1 MSRWALVAALMLV
14 ATVCLQAD
22 ADDPASFRIVSS
34 WNGHVLPSS
43 NGLFLH
49 RAKPAWTSSEPA
61 LERLD
66 RRGKRLHAALPGY
79 DLRAAVAWRDRI
91 IAVRLQ
97 PRGYDILVLDSTLTI
112 LSQIGLEHTQHPGRE
127 VVVEAVTDD
136 RINHVYLRL
145 DSLLLRVSPLQQPL
159 RASVIDT
166 RVSGLQAGTTK
177 RGEAA
182 YVHDVGGAAFLSVLD
197 SSSQRRA
204 TVPVPIAPASRI
216 VLLDELVA
224 VISSIDEAR
233 QTQVTF
239 VDPAT
244 GRSRTTTIQTS
255 AELVDVAGSQSGPV
269 LAALLQRDGR
279 YELVHAGTDDM
290 GIDLLPGVRITGDLG
305 VPVRVRIADESTFV
319 VLQGGLVSAEHEGTI
334 VSRDPFPVQLDPTT
348 LDVFTAGGY
357 TFLSSLNGTL
367 RLVETSH
374 PAWWI
379 VRAARTVGAYVVP
392 IILVIVILV
401 LWTRLRRQQRYLNT
415 MLEVPG
421 AGLVLV
427 LDANGRL
434 IRTNERAAQ
443 LLRISNRVPMGRS
456 VESYVRHH
464 GVEGLRA
471 FLVQAYAEQRPLSEK
486 VSVDDGDENR
496 EYVATAR
503 PIFGT
508 LGRLRGIVFTAIDIT
523 EALERRRLV
532 NWAQLAHDMQTNLST
547 IRLNAEQLVRET
559 ADTNNERLRRILF
572 QTRVLTQR
580 VRDLVG
586 VGRSEEIVRA
596 PVHSAE
602 FCTQIRHEFD
612 PDMFPHVT
620 FSMKLRG
627 AMMNVDRLKLSRAV
641 RNAVEN
647 AIKALR
653 SQPGTVEIATW
664 ADRENVYIRVSDTG
678 VGMDTLTLE
687 NMMKPYYTTAKDGS
701 GTGIGTMI
709 MQHVTNQHG
718 GSLRVTSEPGEGT
731 QVVFRIPH
739 QMQGARHTPV
749 DADELMPV

>member
-1 MSRWALVAALMLV
+1 MIRWIVLAGILLAS
-14 ATVCLQAD
+14 LQAVRAD
-22 ADDPASFRIVSS
+22 VDDPSTFSVVGS
-34 WNGHVLPSS
+34 WNGHVIPAAT
-43 NGLFLH
+43 GLYVH

-66 RRGKRLHAALPGY
+66 HRGASLFEALPGY
-79 DLRAAVAWRDRI
+79 DLRAAVAWRDRVV
-91 IAVRLQ
+91 AVRLQ

-112 LSQIGLEHTQHPGRE
+112 LSQIALEQTQNPGRD

-136 RINHVYLRL
+136 RIGHVYIRL
-145 DSLLLRVSPLQQPL
+145 DSILLRVDPQERPL
-159 RASVIDT
+159 RASVIDS
-166 RVSGLQAGTTK
+166 RVSGLQAGVLS

-197 SSSQRRA
+197 SASQRRA
-204 TVPVPIAPASRI
+204 TVPVPIAPSSRV
-216 VLLDELVA
+216 VLLGDLVA
-224 VISSIDEAR
+224 VISAIDETR

-239 VDPAT
+239 VDP
-244 GRSRTTTIQTS
+244 RSNQTRTTTIQTS
-255 AELVDVAGSQSGPV
+255 SELVDVSVGPNGPV
-269 LAALLQRDGR
+269 LAALLLRNGR
-279 YELVHAGTDDM
+279 FELVHAGAEDM
-290 GIDLLPGVRITGDLG
+290 GIEMLPGVRITGDLG
-305 VPVRVRIADESTFV
+305 VPMRIRVQGQRTFV
-319 VLQGGLVSAEHEGTI
+319 VLQGGLVSTDHAGTI
-334 VSRDPFPVQLDPTT
+334 LTQDAFPVRIDPST
-348 LDVFTAGGY
+348 LNLFEEGGS
-357 TFLSSLNGTL
+357 TFMSGLNGSL
-367 RLVETSH
+367 RLYES
-374 PAWWI
+374 PQPWWWAL
-379 VRAARTVGAYVVP
+379 RLLTTVGTYVVP
-392 IILVIVILV
+392 ILLSLVIIV
-401 LWTRLRRQQRYLNT
+401 LWTKLRRQQRYLNT

-421 AGLVLV
+421 AGLVFV

-434 IRTNERAAQ
+434 IRTNERAAK

-471 FLVQAYAEQRPLSEK
+471 LLIQAYSEQRPLSEK
-486 VSVDDGDENR
+486 ASVDDGDEQR
-496 EYVATAR
+496 EYVFTSR

-508 LGRLRGIVFTAIDIT
+508 LGRLRGIVITGIDIT

-559 ADTNNERLRRILF
+559 QDNTNERVRRILF

-580 VRDLVG
+580 VRDLVS
-586 VGRSEEIVRA
+586 VGRSEGIVRS

-620 FSMKLRG
+620 FAMKLRG
-627 AMMNVDRLKLSRAV
+627 SMMNVDRLKLSRAV

-653 SQPGTVEIATW
+653 GQPGTVEIATW

-687 NMMKPYYTTAKDGS
+687 SMMKPYYTTAKDGS

-739 QMQGARHTPV
+739 HMQGARHTPSE
-749 DADELMPV
+749 ADELMPA